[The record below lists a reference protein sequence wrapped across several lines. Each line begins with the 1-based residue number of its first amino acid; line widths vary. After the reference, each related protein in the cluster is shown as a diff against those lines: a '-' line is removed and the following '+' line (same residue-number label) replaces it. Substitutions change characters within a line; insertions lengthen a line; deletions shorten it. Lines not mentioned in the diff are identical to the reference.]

1 VIDNFREKVEETIN
15 FLPPMPSVMMELIQA
30 LNNDDVDLR
39 SLGRIISRDPLMVLN
54 VLKIANS
61 AFYGLPT
68 KITNIEQAVRMLGT
82 NEITS
87 LCISCSASRSLKPP
101 KGVATLDLRQF
112 WRHSVATGVIAKILC
127 NKLDVGR
134 WDSLYL
140 AGLVHD
146 VGKVVLDRFVHDV
159 YKQIVELTYN
169 ENISVL
175 EAETRVMGASHDTVG
190 GWLME
195 KWRLPPIFGDVARF
209 HHSVAQAPEK
219 SMIVTAIVSIADQL
233 ARLKGFGFGGDTTGV
248 DFSVTDSFK
257 ILQKRNRD
265 IMDLDV
271 FKLVWDLDGA
281 HEEIEEMEQMVNG
294 R

>member
-1 VIDNFREKVEETIN
+1 MIENFREKVEETIN
-15 FLPPMPSVMMELIQA
+15 FLPPMPSIMMELIDA
-30 LNNDDVDLR
+30 LNNEDVDLR
-39 SLGRIISRDPLMVLN
+39 SLGKIISRDPAMVMN

-101 KGVATLDLRQF
+101 KGVETLNMKEF
-112 WRHSVATGVIAKILC
+112 WRHSVATGVIGKILC
-127 NKLDVGR
+127 NKLSMGR
-134 WDSLYL
+134 LESLYL

-146 VGKVVLDRFVHDV
+146 VGKVVLDRFIHDA
-159 YKQIVELTYN
+159 YRQIVELTYK
-169 ENISVL
+169 ENISIL
-175 EAETRVMGASHDTVG
+175 EAETMVVGASHDIVG

-195 KWRLPPIFGDVARF
+195 RWRLPPIFGEVARY
-209 HHSVAQAPEK
+209 HHAVNETPDKSVVVVALIN
-219 SMIVTAIVSIADQL
+219 MADQL
-233 ARLKGFGFGGDTTGV
+233 ARLKGYGFGGDRNGV
-248 DFSVTDSFK
+248 DFSITDAFK
-257 ILQKRNRD
+257 ILQKKNRD
-265 IMDLDV
+265 LADLDV

-281 HEEIEEMEQMVNG
+281 HEEIEEMERIVN